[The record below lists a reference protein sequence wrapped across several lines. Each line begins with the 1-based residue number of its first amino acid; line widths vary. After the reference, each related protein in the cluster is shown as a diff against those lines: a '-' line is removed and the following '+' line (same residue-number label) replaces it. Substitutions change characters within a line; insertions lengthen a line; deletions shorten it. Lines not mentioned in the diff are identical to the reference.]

1 MTSTTNTTI
10 ATSVQFNKANNE
22 LFKFKAE
29 QKFDASMIEID
40 NIEQKSAGFI
50 AQMFMHTLEK
60 QNKLTQVMPCTE
72 DGRPLG
78 FYTYTYLGNLNPF
91 YVATLATQL
100 TRVIAL
106 LDEPYSLEAIQST
119 MLWKHMRNI
128 AHANKNLHDTI
139 FNNVQDTKEHW
150 NALLVAG
157 LKLAEAA
164 NLVEVVDG
172 GYVRTQKFIGNC
184 ISRKG
189 IAHQTSP
196 ITIET
201 RRKERVKQRFNPK
214 KDGTSKEVRD
224 AFEFIESV
232 AQQVNKPL
240 LLAIGEAIGWYEQ
253 NNMVVPQVFKDNAHV
268 IAGSLELM
276 DEDELYSEYFGDLR
290 GRMYQFAHAGPNP
303 QASGMAKALCF
314 HTVSNITYKDSV
326 QYTMFMNELENEI
339 VDGAGSVYMEDA
351 TLRWVAANP
360 SQALRKL
367 IENNAMSKTMFMYVT
382 FAQYYVDY
390 QDKGEAD
397 VRIGFGPDAKC
408 SGAQILSILA
418 GAPVLAR
425 ACGLIAEYDERPA
438 DPYMMSAEEVNK
450 VAQGVAEALRPN
462 RTISRNEIKTPFMAI
477 QYGGGVP
484 SLRYKKFEPTMADLG
499 IAEIDRNEF
508 CSDVVIEG
516 INNALGRE
524 VEHFISELR
533 NAFGRKLEKEGKDW
547 FAYRHLD
554 GFLCTKK
561 GEATVSLTDKYFIVS
576 LGNAGKGVIFGA
588 TEESNGGQKGWSI
601 SSQTVGELQKMNF
614 TYYAPVHLVQGIDAV
629 MARKIALKCKE
640 LGLRGFSTIHDQF
653 RVCLEDAPR
662 MMAEV
667 LPAVYHDMFVANDMV
682 AHIEEQLGETIMPY
696 NPLKGR
702 TKVVTEE
709 ILASKKAYY
718 FE

>member
-1 MTSTTNTTI
+1 MNTTTTTI
-10 ATSVQFNKANNE
+10 ANTVKFNKANND

-29 QKFDASMIEID
+29 QVFDGSMIEME
-40 NIEQKSAGFI
+40 NIEQKASGFI
-50 AQMFMHTLEK
+50 AQIFMHTLEK
-60 QNKLTQVMPCTE
+60 TNKVNQWMPV
-72 DGRPLG
+72 DDNHRPLG
-78 FYTYTYLGNLNPF
+78 YYLYNYVGNLNPY
-91 YVATLATQL
+91 YVATLATQM

-106 LDEPYSLEAIQST
+106 LDTPYSLEQIQST

-128 AHANKNLHDTI
+128 AHANKNLHDSI
-139 FNNVQDTKEHW
+139 FNNVQDNKDHW
-150 NALLVAG
+150 NALLKAG
-157 LKLAEAA
+157 LRLAEDA
-164 NLVEVVDG
+164 NLVELTEE

-196 ITIET
+196 ISIET

-240 LLAIGEAIGWYEQ
+240 LLAIGEAMAWYDA
-253 NNMVVPQVFKDNAHV
+253 NNKDMPQVFLDNGHV
-268 IAGSLELM
+268 IKGSLELM
-276 DEDELYSEYFGDLR
+276 DEEELYSEYFGDLR

-314 HTVSNITYKDSV
+314 HTVENITYKDSV
-326 QYTMFMNELENEI
+326 HYDMFMRELEDEV
-339 VDGAGSVYMEDA
+339 VDGAGDIYMEDA

-360 SQALRKL
+360 AQAIRRL
-367 IENNAMSKTMFMYVT
+367 IDTKSMGKTMFMYVT

-390 QDKGEAD
+390 QDKGYAD

-425 ACGLIAEYDERPA
+425 ACGLIADYHERPA
-438 DPYMMSAEEVNK
+438 DPYQMSALEVNK
-450 VAQGVAEALRPN
+450 VAQRVNEALRPN
-462 RTISRNEIKTPFMAI
+462 RTISRGEIKTPFMAI

-484 SLRYKKFEPTMADLG
+484 ALRYKKFEPTMEALG
-499 IAEIDRNEF
+499 IDEVNRNDF
-508 CSDVVIEG
+508 CSEVVIEG
-516 INNALGRE
+516 INNALGKE
-524 VEHFISELR
+524 VEHFITELR
-533 NAFGRKLEKEGKDW
+533 AAFGRKLDKEGKDW
-547 FAYRHLD
+547 FSYRHQD

-561 GEATVSLTDKYFIVS
+561 GEASVKLTDEYFIVS
-576 LGNAGKGVIFGA
+576 LGNGGKGVIFGA
-588 TEESNGGQKGWSI
+588 TEEANGGQKGWSI
-601 SSQTVGELQKMNF
+601 ASQTVDLLQKMNF
-614 TYYAPVHLVQGIDAV
+614 IYYAPVHMVQGIDAV

-682 AHIEEQLGETIMPY
+682 THIEEQLGETIMPY